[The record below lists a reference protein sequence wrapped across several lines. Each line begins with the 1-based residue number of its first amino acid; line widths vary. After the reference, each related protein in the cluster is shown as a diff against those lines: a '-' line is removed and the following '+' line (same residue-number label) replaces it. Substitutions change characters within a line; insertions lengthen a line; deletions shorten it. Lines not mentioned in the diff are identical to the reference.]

1 MTVNNTRLVL
11 SALLI
16 FDPVGDT
23 FVLEAQN
30 FSTTPIPVFNY
41 FGETNLVSYE
51 SFSVGDMVFE
61 DGNLSTTCTVTFPA
75 TVALLTALER
85 AVIDRYSIDV
95 YNFRTP
101 PNASPLIYNPF
112 GNFAGSV
119 FSMDMDLITLTVTLA
134 TRATATEAD
143 FPWRRYSS
151 NIISPVLAG

>member
-11 SALLI
+11 SAI
-16 FDPVGDT
+16 EVFDPIAED
-23 FVLEAQN
+23 FIFEAQN
-30 FSTTPIPVFNY
+30 FSPTPIPVFNS
-41 FGETNLVSYE
+41 FGISDLVDYE

-61 DGNLSTTCTVTFPA
+61 SNNLSNTCTVTFPA
-75 TVALLTALER
+75 TVALLTSLER
-85 AVIDRYSIDV
+85 AVADNYIIAV
-95 YNFRTP
+95 LNFRTP

-112 GNFAGSV
+112 GAFIGSV

-134 TRATATEAD
+134 RRATATEAD